1 MIALWETIWKSL
13 WNKSVQHS
21 DMDLYLHYLRR
32 DEFQPTNYPDRIR
45 SKVMQYVCDDWSIP
59 LRANETNADIHNRTT
74 QFETG
79 NEINSCTSTAAAIHH
94 FLCNRQ
100 ATGYDVKRLAEM
112 SGKKDF
118 NQLPID
124 LQRMGPTL
132 FIFYTMDHK
141 FCILRVNEGISC
153 IIHSNQDRFSQPND
167 YSRDPTF
174 TLHEYL
180 NPDQFPPCFIMDDH
194 FGGSSLDNA
203 RRALSTDEPT
213 KSIDDRRSSTDFVPK
228 SRDVPAP
235 IYSSDI
241 EPLAVNVMSS
251 TDEADRIRRFI
262 QFGNDGEL
270 LEFFNDMKRTREA
283 HTTCPAIYERYFGM
297 KFKYGASTEDHWFI
311 DVSLPPYQLK

>member
-1 MIALWETIWKSL
+1 MRVLSERSFFFKLYNSMIALWETIWKSL

-21 DMDLYLHYLRR
+21 DMDLYLNYLRR

-59 LRANETNADIHNRTT
+59 LRANETNADNRTT

-194 FGGSSLDNA
+194 F
-203 RRALSTDEPT
+203 
-213 KSIDDRRSSTDFVPK
+213 VPK

-241 EPLAVNVMSS
+241 EPLAVNVMPS

-262 QFGNDGEL
+262 QFRNDGEL

-283 HTTCPAIYERYFGM
+283 HTTCPDIYERYFGM

-311 DVSLPPYQLK
+311 DVSLPPLPVEIN

>member
-1 MIALWETIWKSL
+1 MRVLSERSFFVKLYNSMIALWETIWKSL

-21 DMDLYLHYLRR
+21 DMDLYLNYLRR

-59 LRANETNADIHNRTT
+59 LRANETNADNRTT

-194 FGGSSLDNA
+194 F
-203 RRALSTDEPT
+203 
-213 KSIDDRRSSTDFVPK
+213 VPK

-262 QFGNDGEL
+262 QFRNDGEL

-283 HTTCPAIYERYFGM
+283 HTTCPDIYERYFGM

-311 DVSLPPYQLK
+311 DVSLPPLPVEIN